1 MKKVLT
7 FDRPDWDVK
16 ITNTTNQWNNATICG
31 PLARQLLEK
40 LSTDIDI
47 DKLPL
52 TRSTTKLV
60 SGTILIVF
68 GAVQLFPLL
77 RGF

>member
-1 MKKVLT
+1 MKTKSLGIDIMFPWEVGLILIILGIIL
-7 FDRPDWDVK
+7 VYVGYK
-16 ITNTTNQWNNATICG
+16 QG
-31 PLARQLLEK
+31 K
-40 LSTDIDI
+40 KKDIDL
-47 DKLPL
+47 DKIPL
-52 TRSTTKLV
+52 TRPTTKLI

>member
-1 MKKVLT
+1 MKKSLGIDILFPWEVGL
-7 FDRPDWDVK
+7 VI
-16 ITNTTNQWNNATICG
+16 ITLGIILVYVGYKQG
-31 PLARQLLEK
+31 K
-40 LSTDIDI
+40 KKDIDI

-60 SGTILIVF
+60 TGTILIVF